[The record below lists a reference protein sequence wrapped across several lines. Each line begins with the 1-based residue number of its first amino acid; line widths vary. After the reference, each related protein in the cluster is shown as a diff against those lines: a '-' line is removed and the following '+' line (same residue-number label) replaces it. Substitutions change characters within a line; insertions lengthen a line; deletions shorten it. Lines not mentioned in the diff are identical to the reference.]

1 MLREYQT
8 TYCTACAVQR
18 SSGFSRYKYRVFPC
32 QGACAVSPRGHPSR
46 IAAVWLIGTG
56 GMLLNVGEVLCG
68 GMRLS
73 VYVIGTPCAVNGWTC
88 AVSLARLSRVRRS
101 RSARSVGSL
110 SLGMLASYHRSHEL
124 SRIFLMIRENIF
136 DVSADAHF
144 LRPARPS
151 LPSGSPALS
160 GRPAPACSIA
170 ARSCM
175 TVCRLLTE
183 HGIGGTFTP

>member
-1 MLREYQT
+1 MLREYRT
-8 TYCTACAVQR
+8 TDCTACAVQR

-68 GMRLS
+68 GMRPS

-88 AVSLARLSRVRRS
+88 AVSLARLSRVRRG

-110 SLGMLASYHRSHEL
+110 WLGMLASYHRYCDLSTTNLRNAENSFSACQPVMQTPPPRL
-124 SRIFLMIRENIF
+124 SRQIVPVGLSRRDMIRRPPPCV
-136 DVSADAHF
+136 VSSFAQ
-144 LRPARPS
+144 
-151 LPSGSPALS
+151 
-160 GRPAPACSIA
+160 
-170 ARSCM
+170 
-175 TVCRLLTE
+175 T
-183 HGIGGTFTP
+183 